1 MTWRRARRLRG
12 SLARFLAWPVT
23 PRGHAAIVASR
34 LRSYPSAEEFR
45 RPSSVASSAPWLNRH
60 GEAASET
67 PIHTECLPRMS
78 LGRFRRCRHL
88 LVLAP

>member
-1 MTWRRARRLRG
+1 VAPRAALERLTG
-12 SLARFLAWPVT
+12 WISCLAGISPC
-23 PRGHAAIVASR
+23 GHPAIVASR